1 MGRVTTTMLQ
11 EMKAKKEKITLLTAY
26 DYPTARLLDEAGI
39 DILLVGDSVGN
50 VILGYENTL
59 PVTMDEMIHHTKA
72 VTRGTKRA
80 MVVGDMPFLSYQ
92 TDIAEAVRNAGRFLK
107 EAGAHT
113 VKLEGGAERAEAVK
127 AIVEAGIP
135 VMGHLG
141 LTPQSVHQM
150 GGYRVQGR
158 SEEAAQKLLEDALT
172 LQEAGIFSLVLECVP
187 SEVAEKLTSQ
197 LQIPTLGIG
206 AGPRCDG
213 QVLVIHDLLGFFG
226 TKVPKFV
233 KRYALLQEEI
243 MQALHSFQKD
253 VKEGNF
259 PGPEH
264 CYELTKN

>member
-1 MGRVTTTMLQ
+1 MKKKLSRIDLQ
-11 EMKAKKEKITLLTAY
+11 KMKTEGKKAVWVTAY
-26 DYPTARLLDEAGI
+26 DFSTAQFAENAGMDMI
-39 DILLVGDSVGN
+39 LVGDS
-50 VILGYENTL
+50 LGMCIYGYDGTV
-59 PVTMDEMIHHTKA
+59 PVTMDQCIHHCEA
-72 VTRGTKRA
+72 VRRA
-80 MVVGDMPFLSYQ
+80 ARNTFIVGDMPFLSYQ

-107 EAGAHT
+107 EAGAHA
-113 VKLEGGAERAEAVK
+113 VKLEGGAERAETVK
-127 AIVEAGIP
+127 AIVETGIP

-141 LTPQSVHQM
+141 LTPQSVHQI

-158 SEEAAQKLLEDALT
+158 SEEAAQKLMEDALA

-187 SEVAEKLTSQ
+187 SEVAEKLTAQ

-206 AGPRCDG
+206 AGPHCDG

-253 VKEGNF
+253 YDF
-259 PGPEH
+259 Q
-264 CYELTKN
+264 KNKILFL